1 MDQVLFEVV
10 AETSTILHNHS
21 KLKERYRMLIEGYNK
36 KLKRHADFGT
46 QADQAEQRRMATKER
61 LQITSDRDLRIVFE
75 GFEDISIRTSIMLLQ
90 MSNTRFASV
99 EGVLDEFLRSIEVLQ
114 TLVTEPDFFT
124 ELYKP
129 KIAEMNTKITE
140 EFKQPLE
147 GEQFEVP
154 TREIHM
160 ILVLLRRYLRFFD
173 SNQARI
179 SEVYPL
185 TLELGKRLEG
195 LPLSQFLTNKRKGEL
210 ISVFRRRKDG
220 PIGRSVRVRLLD
232 NIHYVAFMLD
242 PNQAPRKPGPMMPHF
257 IAHLERYATSSDIKN
272 KDYWISE
279 MKLKYSIQVERGYS
293 LRYGIEGRNIL
304 GIYRG
309 NPLIWWKFA
318 RVAEPDLAAF
328 AAGTLLSSPTF
339 CVVEKSFS
347 AQKRIH
353 PKESNRLS
361 REKLQ
366 KLLFCQWNLKLK
378 RKLNAFDKNGF
389 LQSIKQVNNI

>member
-1 MDQVLFEVV
+1 MDQVLFEVF

-147 GEQFEVP
+147 DEQFEVP

-185 TLELGKRLEG
+185 TLELEKRLEG
-195 LPLSQFLTNKRKGEL
+195 LPLSQFLTNERKGEL
-210 ISVFRRRKDG
+210 ISVFRQRKDG

-232 NIHYVAFMLD
+232 SIHYVAFMLD

-257 IAHLERYATSSDIKN
+257 IAHLERYATSSDIEN
-272 KDYWISE
+272 KD
-279 MKLKYSIQVERGYS
+279 
-293 LRYGIEGRNIL
+293 
-304 GIYRG
+304 
-309 NPLIWWKFA
+309 
-318 RVAEPDLAAF
+318 
-328 AAGTLLSSPTF
+328 
-339 CVVEKSFS
+339 
-347 AQKRIH
+347 
-353 PKESNRLS
+353 
-361 REKLQ
+361 
-366 KLLFCQWNLKLK
+366 
-378 RKLNAFDKNGF
+378 
-389 LQSIKQVNNI
+389 